1 MLLTVTAALL
11 FGFISLG
18 SAQDLSFGIPAQDR
32 SQEIVNLLKELAPG
46 ALAHY
51 SDVWISP
58 PESSTIERV
67 RVRLIQIAKESPS
80 SRKSVITALIAV
92 LNNPKGDFDFGDV
105 ERWRIAVALLG
116 ELRAREAIDDLVR
129 NINWTSYNSV
139 PHPPPPVRT
148 ALVRIGAPAV
158 PRLLS
163 LLSDPNE
170 FTRLEA
176 SETLGEIGEPS
187 LDGLLEVLERAG
199 PSTRAASA
207 HAVGLIG
214 GARARDA
221 IEKAL
226 SLETDIL
233 VREELEY
240 AVKTMDYM
248 ECLRNRSKCK

>member
-1 MLLTVTAALL
+1 MVTVTVAL
-11 FGFISLG
+11 FLG
-18 SAQDLSFGIPAQDR
+18 LMSFRSAQDLSFGVPAQDY
-32 SQEIVNLLKELAPG
+32 SQEISALLKELGPRT
-46 ALAHY
+46 LAHHPE
-51 SDVWISP
+51 VWIGP
-58 PESSTIERV
+58 PSSDTVERV
-67 RVRLIQIAKESPS
+67 RIRLLQIAKKSPS

-105 ERWRIAVALLG
+105 DRWRIAVALLG
-116 ELRAREAIDDLVR
+116 ELNAKEAIDDLVR

-170 FTRLEA
+170 WTRLEA
-176 SETLGEIGEPS
+176 SEALGEIGEPS
-187 LDGLLEVLERAG
+187 LDGLVEVLERAG
-199 PSTRAASA
+199 PSTRAAAA
-207 HAVGLIG
+207 HALGLIG
-214 GARARDA
+214 GARARDG

-240 AVKTMDYM
+240 AVKIMDYV
-248 ECLRNRSKCK
+248 ECLRDSSKCK